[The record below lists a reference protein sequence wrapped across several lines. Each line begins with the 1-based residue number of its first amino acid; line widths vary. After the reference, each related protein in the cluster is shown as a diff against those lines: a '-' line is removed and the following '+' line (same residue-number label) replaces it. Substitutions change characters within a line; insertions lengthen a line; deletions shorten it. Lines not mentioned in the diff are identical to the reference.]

1 MERSQEGSVL
11 PLRVAICFFGVTRNF
26 RRYTLGSIEE
36 MLLSPVARLDSA
48 YRRFGHFNVLNAISN
63 PRTKENNVEVDPT
76 DYEALD
82 CNLIDTTSQERLDED
97 PQFQE
102 NFERL
107 KSFGDSWGDGFNSL
121 RNCLRQLH
129 SLACVTQLLEKSGER
144 FDVVIY
150 TRVDLCFKTELK
162 IPKIRPA
169 TLYTAWFD
177 KYRGL
182 NDRFAM
188 GDQRTMMLYG
198 QRSSSALRYCQATG
212 KSFHAER
219 FLWWYAR
226 QQKLHTGDLTS
237 FEFCRVRA
245 SGTFVCPDTTSAERF
260 RYWFKRAFAPLRKQ
274 G

>member
-1 MERSQEGSVL
+1 MEHSREGSVL
-11 PLRVAICFFGVTRNF
+11 PLKVAICFFGVTRNF
-26 RRYTLGSIEE
+26 RRYTLGSIKE
-36 MLLSPVARLDSA
+36 MLLSPVARLDPA
-48 YRRFGHFNVLNAISN
+48 YRRFGHFNVLNVISN
-63 PRTKENNVEVDPT
+63 PRTKENYVEVDPN
-76 DYEALD
+76 DYEVLE
-82 CNLIDTTSQERLDED
+82 CNLIDTTIQERLDEES
-97 PQFQE
+97 QFQE

-129 SLACVTQLLEKSGER
+129 SLERVTKLLENSEER
-144 FDVVIY
+144 FDIVIY
-150 TRVDLCFKTELK
+150 TRVDIWFKTGLK

-169 TLYTAWFD
+169 TLYTPWFD

-198 QRSSSALRYCQATG
+198 RRNSSALRYCQATG
-212 KSFHAER
+212 KPFHAER

-226 QQKLHTGDLTS
+226 QQKLRTVDLTAL
-237 FEFCRVRA
+237 EFCRVRA
-245 SGTFVCPDTTSAERF
+245 SGTFVCPDTTAVERF
-260 RYWFKRAFAPLRKQ
+260 RYWFKRAFAPLRKH